1 MNLRAIGCNFKTA
14 SLELRERLAFDAA
27 RLEAALAELSA
38 RYGAEAAILGTC
50 NRVEVYLARPETNA
64 PVHAPLVAEFLAE
77 THGLS
82 DHQIEPHLYEHADA
96 DAVRHLFRVAGSLDS
111 LIVGEGQIAA
121 QVKEAFETAQRCGT
135 TGPLLNT
142 LFPAALRVSKR
153 VRTET
158 GIGQGHVS
166 VASAAVDFVREV
178 FEHFADKTVLVIG
191 AGEMGRQTLQHLKEL
206 SVERVLVTNRSP
218 EKAAALAAECGG
230 AAVPWEQLDDAM
242 VRADIVLSTTGAA
255 EPIMP
260 RRRFAEK
267 VLARRAGRTVVVFDM
282 AVPRDFDPQIAD
294 GDGVFL
300 FNVDDLQR
308 VADQQLAER
317 RRHVAPA
324 EAIVEAEVRRFVADW
339 NRRKDGPVI
348 GQLTAEVDKVREA
361 VLGPL
366 LEKLDGRLTDADR
379 AYIEGAFRLFQNKL
393 LHGPIAALRE
403 SSGEAHGHSLREA
416 LMKLFGL
423 KGWPRPPD
431 GA

>member
-14 SLELRERLAFDAA
+14 SVELREKLAFDAT
-27 RLEAALAELSA
+27 RLEAALAELIA
-38 RYGAEAAILGTC
+38 RYGAEAVVLGTC
-50 NRVEVYLARPETNA
+50 NRVEIYLARPDTS
-64 PVHAPLVAEFLAE
+64 PPLHAPLVAEFLAE
-77 THGLS
+77 THGLPT
-82 DHQIEPHLYEHADA
+82 HLIQPHLYEHADA
-96 DAVRHLFRVAGSLDS
+96 DAVRHVLRVASSLDS
-111 LIVGEGQIAA
+111 LIVGEGQIAG
-121 QVKEAFETAQRCGT
+121 QVKEAFELAQKCGA
-135 TGPLLNT
+135 TGALLNT
-142 LFPAALRVSKR
+142 LFTAALRVSKR

-178 FEHFADKTVLVIG
+178 FERFTDKTVLVVG

-206 SVERVLVTNRSP
+206 NPAKVLVTNRSA

-230 AAVPWEQLDDAM
+230 QPVPWDQLDDAM
-242 VRADIVLSTTGAA
+242 VRADIVLSTTGAP

-267 VLARRAGRTVVVFDM
+267 VLARRAGRTVVIFDM
-282 AVPRDFDPQIAD
+282 AVPRDFDPRIAD
-294 GDGVFL
+294 DGVYL

-308 VADQQLAER
+308 VAEQQLAER
-317 RRHVAPA
+317 RKHLGPA
-324 EAIVEAEVRRFVADW
+324 EAIVEAEVQRFVADW
-339 NRRKDGPVI
+339 NRRRDGPLI
-348 GQLTAEVDKVREA
+348 GQLTAEVDRVREA

-403 SSGEAHGHSLREA
+403 SSGEAHGHSFREA
-416 LMKLFGL
+416 LMKFFGL
-423 KGWPRPPD
+423 KG
-431 GA
+431 GS